1 MQGLHSRAMKLVGTT
16 TGFCSHLESL
26 SVKILT
32 EGCFQS
38 LRTKNATFAVTRRRT
53 VKSLEAVVATVIGA
67 ALLVWV
73 SLVWSKGSDKRA
85 TVK

>member
-1 MQGLHSRAMKLVGTT
+1 
-16 TGFCSHLESL
+16 
-26 SVKILT
+26 
-32 EGCFQS
+32 
-38 LRTKNATFAVTRRRT
+38 